1 VRLDPAVD
9 RDAVMVRLAQKGVP
23 TRPYFHPIHLQP
35 FYRQRFGFREG
46 ILPVTEA
53 AGRSCL
59 ALPFHGGL
67 TPEEVDEVASILE
80 EAIECHGS

>member
-1 VRLDPAVD
+1 
-9 RDAVMVRLAQKGVP
+9 MVRLAQKGIP

-46 ILPVTEA
+46 MLPVTEA

-59 ALPFHGGL
+59 ALPFHGNL
-67 TPEEVDEVASILE
+67 TEAEVDEVV
-80 EAIECHGS
+80 EAVCEVLAGCFR